1 MRRMLPSLR
10 RLCARCSRTCDWKYV
25 TGFNLPVVENIIARG
40 LEYYKTGTVSK
51 ISPNCALFLTLA
63 WVRFGA
69 SFETIKHVT
78 GWNAQMVQ
86 RAIVRGMKA
95 FSRCFE
101 PFVSYGPVKKLSEV
115 ADEDDKAVLTSTEL
129 ESQFIVDGK
138 HVPATR
144 TGPESERTT
153 YYSYKLRHVGY
164 QFQCVITHSGHCVH
178 VSRGERAGT
187 RDMAVYMNRRE

>member
-1 MRRMLPSLR
+1 
-10 RLCARCSRTCDWKYV
+10 
-25 TGFNLPVVENIIARG
+25 
-40 LEYYKTGTVSK
+40 
-51 ISPNCALFLTLA
+51 
-63 WVRFGA
+63 
-69 SFETIKHVT
+69 
-78 GWNAQMVQ
+78 MVQ

-138 HVPATR
+138 HVPASR

-164 QFQCVITHSGHCVH
+164 RLQCVTTHSGHCVH

-187 RDMAVYMNRRE
+187 HDLTVYMNNRMELLVGCVDDRETPIITADKGMCHQTVRS